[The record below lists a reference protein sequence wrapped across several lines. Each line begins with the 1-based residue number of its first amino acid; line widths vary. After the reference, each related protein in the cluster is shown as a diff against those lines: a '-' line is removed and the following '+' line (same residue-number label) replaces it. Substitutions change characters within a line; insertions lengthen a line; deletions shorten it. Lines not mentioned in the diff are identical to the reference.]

1 VRLAARRQVPR
12 LLGQTFNG
20 ESNVVG
26 EIIQSPTAEKWK
38 EFSMSTRM
46 DYTQIAAK
54 LDYAALEKKLEQL
67 TQREPPRKR
76 KTAADVLEPLRER
89 LLALR
94 RKGWKIGELAE
105 ELKVAGVPVSPACL
119 RECLSRWTAGGD
131 AATKSRTRRRPK
143 YAPSDTQPTITTGQ
157 VGRSNDSQ
165 TGQRVTTR

>member
-1 VRLAARRQVPR
+1 M
-12 LLGQTFNG
+12 T
-20 ESNVVG
+20 
-26 EIIQSPTAEKWK
+26 
-38 EFSMSTRM
+38 TRM

-54 LDYAALEKKLEQL
+54 LDYAALEKRLEQL

-94 RKGWKIGELAE
+94 RKGWKTGELAE
-105 ELKVAGVPVSPACL
+105 ELKAAGVPVSPACL

-143 YAPSDTQPTITTGQ
+143 RTAANTQPTITASHS
-157 VGRSNDSQ
+157 GRGNESQ
-165 TGQRVTTR
+165 TGQRATTR